1 MAGWD
6 AYIDNLISHSKG
18 NCDKVAII
26 GLNGAYWTSQQG
38 DKALVLETDEV
49 TTLANV
55 LSADKE
61 EHFQGNGIKC
71 GGVKYQFLRRDENT
85 YYGKRKDMGCIT
97 LQKTKTAFIAA
108 HTKEGSQVGDV
119 NKAVNI
125 ICEYLESS
133 GM

>member
-18 NCDKVAII
+18 NCDKVAIV
-26 GLNGAYWTSQQG
+26 GLNGAYWTTADGPKSL
-38 DKALVLETDEV
+38 AMEAAEV
-49 TTLANV
+49 TVIAQQLAN
-55 LSADKE
+55 DNE
-61 EHFQGNGIKC
+61 EHFQVNGIKC
-71 GGVKYQFLRRDENT
+71 GGIKYQFLRRDEST
-85 YYGKRKDMGCIT
+85 YYGKKKDQGCVT
-97 LQKTKTAFIAA
+97 LQKTKTAIVVA
-108 HTKEGSQVGDV
+108 HTKEGAQVGDV

>member
-26 GLNGAYWTSQQG
+26 GLNGAYWTSQTG
-38 DKALVLETDEV
+38 DKALVLDATEASTVSSALSSDNEEV
-49 TTLANV
+49 
-55 LSADKE
+55 
-61 EHFQGNGIKC
+61 FQVNGIKA
-71 GGVKYQFLRRDENT
+71 GGIKYQFLRRDENT
-85 YYGKRKDMGCIT
+85 YYGKKKDNGCIT
-97 LQKTKTAFIAA
+97 LQKAKTCFIAA
-108 HTKEGSQVGDV
+108 HTKEGGQVGDV

-125 ICEYLESS
+125 ICEYLEGS

>member
-6 AYIDNLISHSKG
+6 AYIDNLISHSKD

-26 GLNGAYWTSQQG
+26 GLNGAYWTSQNI
-38 DKALVLETDEV
+38 DKALVLEAEEV
-49 TTLANV
+49 TTLAGALASDN
-55 LSADKE
+55 E
-61 EHFQGNGIKC
+61 EVFQTNGIKC
-71 GGVKYQFLRRDENT
+71 GGIKYQFLRRDENT
-85 YYGKRKDMGCIT
+85 YYGKKKDQGCIT
-97 LQKTKTAFIAA
+97 LQKAKTCFIAA

-125 ICEYLESS
+125 ICEYLEGS